1 MPKLQIVRHDG
12 SQTDHELTE
21 ETLTIG
27 RAHDNVFPIDDVSMS
42 SHHAQIAPV
51 DGAFILKD
59 LGSTNGTS
67 VNGTEL
73 VPETEYTLKPGD
85 RLRFGHLD
93 AIFDPENAE
102 EGAQE
107 LPVNVDRSIA
117 PAAKS
122 MKPSN
127 FMNASPFQ
135 KRLAKKDTV
144 GIAIMAVG
152 VLAILAA
159 VAVLVLAT
167 QMTVSAS

>member
-12 SQTDHELTE
+12 SQIDHELTE

-27 RAHDNVFPIDDVSMS
+27 RAPDNVFPINDVSLS

-51 DGAFILKD
+51 GGEFILTD
-59 LGSTNGTS
+59 LGSTNGTA

-73 VPETEYTLKPGD
+73 APETDHALKPGD
-85 RLRFGHLD
+85 RVRFGHVD
-93 AIFDPENAE
+93 AIFDPENAA

-107 LPVNVDRSIA
+107 LPTDVDRSIA

-122 MKPSN
+122 IKPSN

-135 KRLAKKDTV
+135 KRVAKQDTV

-152 VLAILAA
+152 ILATLA
-159 VAVLVLAT
+159 AIAVLVMAT
-167 QMTVSAS
+167 QMSVS

>member
-12 SQTDHELTE
+12 SQIDHELTE

-27 RAHDNVFPIDDVSMS
+27 RAPDNVFPIDDVSVS
-42 SHHAQIAPV
+42 SHHAQITPV
-51 DGAFILKD
+51 NGEFILRD
-59 LGSTNGTS
+59 VGSTNGTA

-73 VPETEYTLKPGD
+73 TPETDHALKPGD
-85 RLRFGHLD
+85 RVLFGHVD

-102 EGAQE
+102 GGAHE
-107 LPVNVDRSIA
+107 LPANVDRSIA

-135 KRLAKKDTV
+135 KRVAKKDTV

-152 VLAILAA
+152 ILATLA
-159 VAVLVLAT
+159 AIAVLVMAT
-167 QMTVSAS
+167 QMSVS

>member
-12 SQTDHELTE
+12 SQIDHELTE

-27 RAHDNVFPIDDVSMS
+27 RAPDNVFPIDDVSVS
-42 SHHAQIAPV
+42 SHHAQITPV
-51 DGAFILKD
+51 DGQFILRD
-59 LGSTNGTS
+59 VGSTNGTA

-73 VPETEYTLKPGD
+73 APETDHTLKPGD
-85 RLRFGHLD
+85 RVLFGHVD

-102 EGAQE
+102 GGAHE
-107 LPVNVDRSIA
+107 LPANVDRSIA

-135 KRLAKKDTV
+135 KRVAKKDTV

-152 VLAILAA
+152 VLATVAA
-159 VAVLVLAT
+159 LAVLFMAT
-167 QMTVSAS
+167 QMKVS